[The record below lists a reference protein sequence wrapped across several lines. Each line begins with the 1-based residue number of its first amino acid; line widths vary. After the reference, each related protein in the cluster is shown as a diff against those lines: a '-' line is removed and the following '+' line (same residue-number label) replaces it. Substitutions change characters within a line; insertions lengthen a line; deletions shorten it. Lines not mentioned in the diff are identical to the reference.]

1 MSAPTAPR
9 IVLEGKLNDADVA
22 RAVFHE
28 HVLRDGLLR
37 VETRAWATP
46 ATALDVAGA
55 EVLFAVTG
63 IGWRSAILR
72 MGACLVSLSLT
83 DGLLT
88 ARIAH
93 RHAAELTDAFARLA
107 VALPEAGA
115 AERTVPVAFW
125 AWNEDRPS
133 CLVRQLAVPSWDDIR
148 ANYSARTQH
157 AVDWLVSEFEPAAP
171 GQLLLW
177 TGEPGTG
184 KTHAVRALAWEWQ
197 EWCRLHYVT
206 DPEQLLSHRS
216 RYLLDVLLADAGGG
230 DTWRLLLMEDTG
242 EMLSADAKERAGQG
256 LSRLLNVVDGL
267 IGQGLRILVMIT
279 TNERVGTLH
288 PAVSRAGRCALAH
301 EFDRLP
307 VDDANAWLSAHG
319 AMATVTRPTNL
330 ADLYAIRDGRER
342 PGAAA
347 AFGFA
352 GPDWP
357 AMSVPVE
364 ALLKRVPRDTHR
376 RVDGEG
382 AVARGDGA
390 EATWRQQ
397 RGRSHVGAGSTRG
410 RRASAPGGS
419 KAR

>member
-1 MSAPTAPR
+1 MSAPTVPR
-9 IVLEGKLNDADVA
+9 VVLEGKVNDADVA
-22 RAVFHE
+22 RAVFYE
-28 HVLRDGLLR
+28 HVMHDGLR
-37 VETRAWATP
+37 RIETRAWATP

-55 EVLFAVTG
+55 EVLFASIG

-72 MGACLVSLSLT
+72 MGTCLVSLSLT

-93 RHAAELTDAFARLA
+93 HHDGELAGTLA
-107 VALPEAGA
+107 CLGVALPEAGT

-125 AWNEDRPS
+125 AWNEDSPS
-133 CLVRQLAVPSWDDIR
+133 CLVRQLAVPAWEDIR
-148 ANYSARTQH
+148 ENYSVRTQH
-157 AVDWLVSEFEPAAP
+157 AMDWLISGFEPETP

-184 KTHAVRALAWEWQ
+184 KTHAVRALAWEWR

-206 DPEQLLSHRS
+206 DPDELLVQRS
-216 RYLLDVLLADAGGG
+216 RYLLDVLLAEDAGRPAA
-230 DTWRLLLMEDTG
+230 WRLLLMEDTG

-307 VDDANAWLSAHG
+307 VDDANAWLSARG
-319 AMATVTRPTNL
+319 ATATVTRPTTI

-342 PGAAA
+342 GGPAATL
-347 AFGFA
+347 GF
-352 GPDWP
+352 
-357 AMSVPVE
+357 
-364 ALLKRVPRDTHR
+364 
-376 RVDGEG
+376 DGTG
-382 AVARGDGA
+382 RGV
-390 EATWRQQ
+390 R
-397 RGRSHVGAGSTRG
+397 
-410 RRASAPGGS
+410 
-419 KAR
+419 